1 MRCDSVKKSVWD
13 DWSEMTDLSV
23 NTFIV
28 LLILCMYNTV
38 QSTSDTQTIS
48 LEIGRSLQDAMK
60 TWFDNDQIT
69 KAYNLQTYQTY
80 TGGFVVSFQ
89 VLIYI
94 PDIHRWVCCVIS
106 GINLPIRPTQVG
118 LFCHYRYLR

>member
-69 KAYNLQTYQTY
+69 KAYSLQTYQTY

-89 VLIYI
+89 VLIYLS
-94 PDIHRWVCCVIS
+94 DLHKWVCSVII
-106 GINLPIRPTQVG
+106 GI
-118 LFCHYRYLR
+118 